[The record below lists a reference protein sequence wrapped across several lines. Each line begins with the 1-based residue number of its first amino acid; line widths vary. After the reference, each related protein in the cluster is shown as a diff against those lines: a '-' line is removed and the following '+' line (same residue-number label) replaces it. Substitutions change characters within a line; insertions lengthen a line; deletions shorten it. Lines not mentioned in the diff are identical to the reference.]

1 VILNAIAFFRTIRRA
16 YDKLINNEYL
26 ENSNDTGALET
37 MNVDNDR
44 RIVVFI
50 GHFGSGK
57 TECAVNYALK
67 IRENSDCKVA
77 LVDLDIANPF
87 FRSREKKSMM
97 EARGVENISNLYG
110 NMITDEIPALD
121 PSIRRPLENKKYRA
135 VVDAGGDPSGAK
147 LLVQFGDLMQQDDCD
162 VFAVINANRP
172 VTSGAGNTVTLL
184 RNIEM
189 TSGLE
194 ITGLV
199 NNTHMLRETRVDDI
213 IKGNR
218 LAVEIG
224 GVMDLPVKYNTCE
237 EHLLDELSAYCQT
250 EKMEGEIFPIHLEMR
265 DSWLDRKV

>member
-1 VILNAIAFFRTIRRA
+1 
-16 YDKLINNEYL
+16 
-26 ENSNDTGALET
+26 
-37 MNVDNDR
+37 
-44 RIVVFI
+44 
-50 GHFGSGK
+50 
-57 TECAVNYALK
+57 
-67 IRENSDCKVA
+67 
-77 LVDLDIANPF
+77 
-87 FRSREKKSMM
+87 MM